1 MQTLA
6 AEIATTF
13 ADDAIALM
21 TGSVRIALNIVMA
34 PIERIAN
41 ACDVGGA
48 LPGRRRARREPK
60 AWGRRPIEPRRPFSI
75 RRLCRWLS
83 PFRNLRDLT

>member
-13 ADDAIALM
+13 ADDAIALV
-21 TGSVRIALNIVMA
+21 TGSVRIALHIVMA

-41 ACDVGGA
+41 ACDVEGT
-48 LPGRRRARREPK
+48 LRRRRPVRREPNSS
-60 AWGRRPIEPRRPFSI
+60 GRRPIEPYRPFNI

>member
-13 ADDAIALM
+13 ADDAIALV
-21 TGSVRIALNIVMA
+21 TGSVRIALHIVMA

-41 ACDVGGA
+41 ACDVGGT
-48 LPGRRRARREPK
+48 LRSRRRVTREPHSSN
-60 AWGRRPIEPRRPFSI
+60 RRPIEPHRPSGI
-75 RRLCRWLS
+75 RRLWRWLS